1 MDNKLALVAL
11 VGAILALL
19 FAVVKAKGVLAFD
32 EGNDKMKKLSAS
44 IREGAMAY
52 LKRQYK
58 VLVVFFV
65 VMFVILGIMAAFGM
79 LTWFVP
85 VAFVVGGFFSGLSGY
100 VGMSIATRANAR
112 TANACQTGLNKGL
125 RIAFS
130 AGSVMGFTVVGLGLL
145 YISAWYLILK
155 VVFGLD

>member
-1 MDNKLALVAL
+1 MDNTLALVAL

-19 FAVVKAKGVLAFD
+19 FAVIKAKGVLAFD

-79 LTWFVP
+79 LAWFVP
-85 VAFVVGGFFSGLSGY
+85 VAFVVGVFFSGLSGY
-100 VGMSIATRANAR
+100 V
-112 TANACQTGLNKGL
+112 
-125 RIAFS
+125 
-130 AGSVMGFTVVGLGLL
+130 
-145 YISAWYLILK
+145 
-155 VVFGLD
+155 